1 MRIDEYQR
9 EQLSP
14 RGSKNL
20 LKEGGKPKQQQK
32 MEVYSNMKR
41 EQHIEKK
48 SVMKERSKA
57 GSS

>member
-1 MRIDEYQR
+1 MRRDEYQR

-20 LKEGGKPKQQQK
+20 VKESGKPKQRQK
-32 MEVYSNMKR
+32 MEVYSSKKR
-41 EQHIEKK
+41 EQYTGKN